1 MKNVIKKAAKF
12 ESAKSLDG
20 YMSFLKGNAGKIND
34 MKNQPKGSKTLKSTR
49 VNAKKL
55 WSYANNLEKEAEAN
69 KFMSNVLDQA
79 GMKKS
84 SAGYF
89 RLSEE
94 QGSKS
99 TKYRDRAIK
108 AINKAT
114 GRDIPLPPTEF
125 NS

>member
-1 MKNVIKKAAKF
+1 MKDVIKKAAKF
-12 ESAKSLDG
+12 ESSKSLDG
-20 YMSFLKGNAGKIND
+20 YMSFLKGNVGKIDN
-34 MKNQPKGSKTLKSTR
+34 MKKQPKVPQTLKSTR

-55 WSYANNLEKEAEAN
+55 WSYANNLEKESEAN
-69 KFMSNVLDQA
+69 KFMSNVLDRA

-84 SAGYF
+84 SEGYF

-99 TKYRDRAIK
+99 TKYRDKAIK

>member
-1 MKNVIKKAAKF
+1 MKDVIKKAAKF
-12 ESAKSLDG
+12 ESSKSLDG
-20 YMSFLKGNAGKIND
+20 YMSFLKGNVGKIDN
-34 MKNQPKGSKTLKSTR
+34 MKKQPNVSQTLKSTR

-55 WSYANNLEKEAEAN
+55 WSYANNLEKESEAN
-69 KFMSNVLDQA
+69 KFMSNVLDRA

-84 SAGYF
+84 SEGYF

-99 TKYRDRAIK
+99 TKYRDKAIK